1 MARLTFL
8 GHAAFHLEGLAL
20 DALIDPFLTG
30 NDMTHYSPRDFPDV
44 NYIFVTHGHGDHLGD
59 TPEIA
64 KKTGAT
70 VVATVEMCSELA
82 KDKIKSHPLQIGGA
96 FTFPFGRVKM
106 TPAWH
111 GSGIQCEK
119 GMLYGG
125 VAGGFLIEVDGHKI
139 YHAGDTGLTV
149 EMGLLADDGVDVA
162 LLPIGGNYT
171 MDIDDAVRAV
181 RMIRPRIAVPMH
193 FDTFP
198 VIKASPEE
206 FSSKAAGL
214 AEIRVLKVGESL
226 EI

>member
-8 GHAAFHLEGLAL
+8 GHAAFHLEGRGL

-30 NDMTHYSPRDFPDV
+30 NDMTHYSPGDFPDV

-82 KDKIKSHPLQIGGA
+82 KAEVKSHPLQIGGA

-111 GSGIQCEK
+111 GSGIQHEK

-125 VAGGFLIEVDGHKI
+125 VAGGFLIGVDGHKI

-181 RMIRPRIAVPMH
+181 RMVKPRIAVPMH

-206 FSSKAAGL
+206 FASKASGL